1 MNLNE
6 KITFYREKR
15 GISKS
20 QLAREIG
27 VSPAYITKLEN
38 GEKTNPSLELKVKIA
53 NALEQPLTVFLE
65 NNPTN
70 NNIGSKIKSAKILN
84 NLDDNQLSEIT
95 GIDKLQLRSIQ
106 DGQVNPTKMELE
118 IISKALKLPTN
129 YFTKDSKININE
141 TGNIE
146 DKYNINELQ
155 LKFGLNKENMTIDEL
170 YSLIYFYQNQNS
182 NLNKRL
188 KVISNT
194 LIDMN
199 EKIMK
204 IKKLSN
210 ENQIYLSSIS
220 KQSKEE

>member
-6 KITFYREKR
+6 KITFYREKK

-106 DGQVNPTKMELE
+106 DGQVNPTKMDLE

-129 YFTKDSKININE
+129 YFTKDSTININE

-188 KVISNT
+188 KIISNT

-220 KQSKEE
+220 KHSKEE

>member
-6 KITFYREKR
+6 KITFYREKK

-84 NLDDNQLSEIT
+84 NLDLF
-95 GIDKLQLRSIQ
+95 
-106 DGQVNPTKMELE
+106 KMV
-118 IISKALKLPTN
+118 K
-129 YFTKDSKININE
+129 
-141 TGNIE
+141 
-146 DKYNINELQ
+146 
-155 LKFGLNKENMTIDEL
+155 
-170 YSLIYFYQNQNS
+170 
-182 NLNKRL
+182 
-188 KVISNT
+188 
-194 LIDMN
+194 
-199 EKIMK
+199 
-204 IKKLSN
+204 
-210 ENQIYLSSIS
+210 
-220 KQSKEE
+220 

>member
-6 KITFYREKR
+6 KITFYREKK

-129 YFTKDSKININE
+129 YFTKDSTININE

-182 NLNKRL
+182 NLLKRR
-188 KVISNT
+188 IT
-194 LIDMN
+194 LLFPTRREFPIWS
-199 EKIMK
+199 EKRK
-204 IKKLSN
+204 TDH
-210 ENQIYLSSIS
+210 
-220 KQSKEE
+220 

>member
-53 NALEQPLTVFLE
+53 NVLEQPLTVFLE

-188 KVISNT
+188 KIISNT

>member
-6 KITFYREKR
+6 KITFYREKK

-20 QLAREIG
+20 QLARDIG

-129 YFTKDSKININE
+129 YFTKDSTININE

-188 KVISNT
+188 KIISNT

-220 KQSKEE
+220 KHSKEE

>member
-6 KITFYREKR
+6 KITFYREKK

-129 YFTKDSKININE
+129 YFTKDSTININE

-155 LKFGLNKENMTIDEL
+155 LK
-170 YSLIYFYQNQNS
+170 
-182 NLNKRL
+182 
-188 KVISNT
+188 
-194 LIDMN
+194 
-199 EKIMK
+199 KI
-204 IKKLSN
+204 
-210 ENQIYLSSIS
+210 
-220 KQSKEE
+220 

>member
-6 KITFYREKR
+6 KITFYREKK

-38 GEKTNPSLELKVKIA
+38 GEKSNPSLELKIKIA
-53 NALEQPLTVFLE
+53 NVLEQPITVFLE
-65 NNPTN
+65 NDIVN

-84 NLDDNQLSEIT
+84 NLNDEQLSKIT

-106 DGQVNPTKMELE
+106 DGEINPTKIELE
-118 IISKALKLPTN
+118 IISKALKLQAD
-129 YFTKDSKININE
+129 YFTKDSNVNIDE

-155 LKFGLNKENMTIDEL
+155 FKFGLNKENMTIDEL

-182 NLNKRL
+182 NLNK
-188 KVISNT
+188 KSKKI
-194 LIDMN
+194 N
-199 EKIMK
+199 EKLKK
-204 IKKLSN
+204 IN
-210 ENQIYLSSIS
+210 ELSS
-220 KQSKEE
+220 EN

>member
-6 KITFYREKR
+6 KITFYREKK

-129 YFTKDSKININE
+129 YFTKDSTININE

-188 KVISNT
+188 KIISNT

-220 KQSKEE
+220 KHSKEE

>member
-188 KVISNT
+188 KIISNT

>member
-6 KITFYREKR
+6 KITFYREKK

-65 NNPTN
+65 NNPT

-129 YFTKDSKININE
+129 YFTKDSTININE

-188 KVISNT
+188 KIISNT

-220 KQSKEE
+220 KHSKEE

>member
-106 DGQVNPTKMELE
+106 DGKVNPTKMELE

-188 KVISNT
+188 KIISNT

>member
-1 MNLNE
+1 
-6 KITFYREKR
+6 
-15 GISKS
+15 
-20 QLAREIG
+20 
-27 VSPAYITKLEN
+27 
-38 GEKTNPSLELKVKIA
+38 
-53 NALEQPLTVFLE
+53 
-65 NNPTN
+65 
-70 NNIGSKIKSAKILN
+70 
-84 NLDDNQLSEIT
+84 
-95 GIDKLQLRSIQ
+95 
-106 DGQVNPTKMELE
+106 MELE

-129 YFTKDSKININE
+129 YFTKDSTININE

-188 KVISNT
+188 KIISNT

-220 KQSKEE
+220 KHSKEE

>member
-6 KITFYREKR
+6 KITFYREKK

-129 YFTKDSKININE
+129 YFTKDSTININE

-146 DKYNINELQ
+146 DKYSINELQ

-188 KVISNT
+188 KIISNT

-220 KQSKEE
+220 KHSKEE